1 LHQET
6 YARVRN
12 NPKFQLLVKKRTRL
26 AWSLAGVML
35 GVYYLFI
42 LTVAFF
48 PEALGATI
56 GDSVVSV
63 GIPVG
68 VGIIL
73 LAFALTG
80 IYVWRANGEF
90 DALTREIKDTARDE
104 A

>member
-1 LHQET
+1 MHQET
-6 YARVRN
+6 YARVRK

-26 AWSLAGVML
+26 AWSLAGVMM

-42 LTVAFF
+42 LVVAFF
-48 PEALGATI
+48 PEALGVSL
-56 GDSVVSV
+56 GNSVVSV

-73 LAFALTG
+73 LAFLLTG

-90 DALTREIKDTARDE
+90 DTLTREIKDAARDE
-104 A
+104 V